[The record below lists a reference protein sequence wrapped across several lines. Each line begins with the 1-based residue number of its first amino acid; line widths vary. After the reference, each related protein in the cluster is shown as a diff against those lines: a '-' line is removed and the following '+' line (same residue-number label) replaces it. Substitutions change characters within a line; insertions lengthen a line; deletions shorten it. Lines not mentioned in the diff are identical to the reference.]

1 MHLQNHG
8 RLLANGFA
16 VIAQRRL
23 VRGAHFPQLRAA
35 GFKNFGNAEPA
46 PNLDQL
52 AAGNDDFL
60 LLAGG
65 KMPKHEQQRRGT
77 VVGDGGGFRAAE
89 QREIMFQISRAPA
102 SLAAGQ
108 VKFEIVVTGGGGL
121 ERFDHGRA
129 ERRAP
134 EVGVNNNARAVDDRL
149 DARRAQGVKGGTD
162 AIEHAVEFGNLFLRA
177 QRSQFAADDGHD
189 RWTRQINLA
198 ERLKD
203 SFHGGNISPA
213 LVFSACCFGAPGLVV
228 HRPDDSWEPDRINP
242 MASAAALRTSSFG
255 SCCSRIASR
264 GSAGLPS
271 RPILPSAAAEF

>member
-23 VRGAHFPQLRAA
+23 VRGAHFTQLRAA

-89 QREIMFQISRAPA
+89 QREIMFEISRPPA
-102 SLAAGQ
+102 ALAAGQ
-108 VKFEIVVTGGGGL
+108 VKFEIVVTGGDGL
-121 ERFDHGRA
+121 KRFDHGRT
-129 ERRAP
+129 EWRAP
-134 EVGVNNNARAVDDRL
+134 EVGMNDDARAVNDGQ

-162 AIEHAVEFGNLFLRA
+162 ARKHAVEVGNLFLRA

-203 SFHGGNISPA
+203 FLDGGNISPA
-213 LVFSACCFGAPGLVV
+213 LTFRACCFVAPGLVV
-228 HRPDDSWEPDRINP
+228 HRPDDPSKQLLFGRLE
-242 MASAAALRTSSFG
+242 LRDAFDS
-255 SCCSRIASR
+255 
-264 GSAGLPS
+264 
-271 RPILPSAAAEF
+271 